1 MPGLRHRYRYLVVGL
16 LSTGLLSIGSA
27 LAWADES
34 VTIDFI
40 RHGETAA
47 NAQGIIDT
55 KPPGDPLD
63 STGVAQAQYLAN
75 PDNPQQLL
83 SPDSYAGIYASDE
96 VRTLDTAQD
105 WLAAAGAP
113 DTTVT
118 QLSGLNEIPAGIFNG
133 YPDDSLQGILYI
145 LSPIAW
151 TLGLDLVPELGDP
164 SVNGVTFDESFG
176 GAVQTIYDNTVTLT
190 PSNPTDAA
198 FSSEGAIAVW
208 TLMNV
213 NNPDFAVVLKQILE
227 TGQFL
232 PNTGQVVVD
241 GSPGDWTLVSYDGT
255 AVPQNP
261 GLPTEL
267 FVDFRNLI
275 EAPQF
280 AGYNFFEALLSH
292 DPSTI
297 LSALEAG
304 VTDVGKAIIQFPI
317 SVFDDIIHALT
328 GGATSLG
335 TDLPAAAAD
344 VAGQLPVDLGAMV
357 GEAFAGL

>member
-1 MPGLRHRYRYLVVGL
+1 MPGLGQHRFRYLVVGL

-27 LAWADES
+27 LAWADEA

-55 KPPGDPLD
+55 KPPGYPLD
-63 STGVAQAQYLAN
+63 STGITQAQYLAN

-96 VRTLDTAQD
+96 FRTLETAQD

-133 YPDDSLQGILYI
+133 YPDDSLEGILYI

-151 TLGLDLVPELGDP
+151 TFGLDLVPELGDP

-176 GAVQTIYDNTVTLT
+176 GAVQTIYDNTIALST
-190 PSNPTDAA
+190 NPTDAA

-232 PNTGQVVVD
+232 PNTGQVVVE

-280 AGYNFFEALLSH
+280 AGYNIFEALLSH

-304 VTDVGKAIIQFPI
+304 VTEVGKAIIQFPI
-317 SVFDDIIHALT
+317 SVFEDIIHALT

-335 TDLPAAAAD
+335 TEVSAAATD
-344 VAGQLPVDLGAMV
+344 VAGLLPGDLGAMV
-357 GEAFAGL
+357 GEALAAL